1 MFTWTV
7 LFHIVG
13 LVFWIGGLL
22 VATALLGQ
30 HAKEESPE
38 GQLALAQAESRMLG
52 GMANPGAAI
61 TIITGAILAALRGPD
76 ILHETWFQS
85 KMVLVLALIILH
97 IIVYIR
103 ARQFMEGRR
112 IMTRRNWMVLHG
124 AVSLVFLA
132 ILICVL
138 PGRAYWK

>member
-13 LVFWIGGLL
+13 LVFWVGGLL

-38 GQLALAQAESRMLG
+38 GQLALGQAELRMLS

-61 TIITGAILAALRGPD
+61 TIITGAILSWSQWPD
-76 ILHETWFQS
+76 ILHETWFES
-85 KMVLVLALIILH
+85 KMALVLTLIVLH
-97 IIVYIR
+97 VITYTR
-103 ARQFMEGRR
+103 ARQFVDGRR

-124 AVSLVFLA
+124 AISLVFLA